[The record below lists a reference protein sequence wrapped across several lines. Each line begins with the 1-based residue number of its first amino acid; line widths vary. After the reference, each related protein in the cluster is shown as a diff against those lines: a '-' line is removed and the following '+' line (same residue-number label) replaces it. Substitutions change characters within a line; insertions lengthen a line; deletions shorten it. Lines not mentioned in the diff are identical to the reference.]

1 MSDPIIYYSNL
12 ASFVKSDTQKIKF
25 FNQYQKAF
33 FLDYE
38 RDEFENALKEYIKK
52 ENLSESDSEEIQDM
66 KWEEM
71 PDSFKLF
78 AFQCCITEG
87 SAYIE

>member
-12 ASFVKSDTQKIKF
+12 ASFVKNDPQKIKF

-33 FLDYE
+33 FLDDE

-52 ENLSESDSEEIQDM
+52 ENLSESQSDQMQDM

-78 AFQCCITEG
+78 AFQWCIKEG

>member
-12 ASFVKSDTQKIKF
+12 ASFVKNDGQKIKF

-33 FLDYE
+33 FLDNE
-38 RDEFENALKEYIKK
+38 RDEFENALTEYIKK
-52 ENLSESDSEEIQDM
+52 QNLSALEAEKIQDM
-66 KWEEM
+66 KWEDM

-78 AFQCCITEG
+78 AFQWCIKEG